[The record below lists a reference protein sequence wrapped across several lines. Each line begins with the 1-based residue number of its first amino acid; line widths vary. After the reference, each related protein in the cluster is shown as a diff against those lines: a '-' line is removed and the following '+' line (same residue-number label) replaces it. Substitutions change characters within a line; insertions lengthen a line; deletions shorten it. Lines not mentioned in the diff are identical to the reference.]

1 MHNPQRSRNCV
12 LVWSWCLDSHP
23 LSGDAGEALLSVDE
37 KARCHSFVGSLNQR
51 RFVAG
56 RAGLRSLLGE
66 HLGLDPRAL
75 VFVQDAFG
83 KPTLSGEPSTQFSL
97 SHSEDG
103 ALLAVSDTLSVGADI
118 ECVRALDHLDLANQ
132 YFRRNEVAEIESLPH
147 RNEQVQ
153 AFYRIWT
160 LKEAVVK
167 ALGKGLSI
175 PLESFEVSISTSPPA
190 LVVSPGGAS
199 GAWWLHSMTPMGG
212 YCGALAAP
220 ADGDV
225 ELIQRTF

>member
-1 MHNPQRSRNCV
+1 MHNPQRSRNRI

-23 LSGDAGEALLSVDE
+23 LSGEAGEALLSVDE
-37 KARCHSFVGSLNQR
+37 KARCQSFVGSPNQR

-56 RAGLRSLLGE
+56 RAGLRSLLGGY
-66 HLGLDPRAL
+66 LGLDPRAL
-75 VFVQDAFG
+75 VFVKNAFG
-83 KPTLSGEPSTQFSL
+83 KPSLSREPSLQFSL
-97 SHSEDG
+97 SHSGDQ

-118 ECVRALDHLDLANQ
+118 ECVRALDHLDLAKR
-132 YFRRNEVAEIESLPH
+132 YFRTNEVAAIESLPH

-175 PLESFEVSISTSPPA
+175 PLESFEVSITTPPA
-190 LVVSPGGAS
+190 MAVSPEGAPD
-199 GAWWLHSMTPMGG
+199 AWWLYSMTPTEG

-220 ADGDV
+220 AGGDV